1 LDLFPILLEK
11 QKKKDKISLT
21 SEENPVYIN
30 KHLSNSFVWCPLW
43 RQRLYCYHFLP
54 PLNMN
59 QVPEKLNISW
69 SVTPKKKNY
78 QVNAIWLLQQNQ
90 CRIKFIISSLSKQ
103 KYIGKLLWKWLQYVL
118 SKADGFHTYSLVNP
132 QYRQDVLQTLN
143 WFYPP
148 FFFAFPA
155 KWEIDPI
162 WFKKKKKNSLH

>member
-1 LDLFPILLEK
+1 L
-11 QKKKDKISLT
+11 
-21 SEENPVYIN
+21 SENIKFICTCCKAGQESSPNT
-30 KHLSNSFVWCPLW
+30 
-43 RQRLYCYHFLP
+43 CYHFLP

-69 SVTPKKKNY
+69 SVTPKKNNY

-132 QYRQDVLQTLN
+132 QYRKCALRRILCFQCGVAVLWYWTSKEKS
-143 WFYPP
+143 
-148 FFFAFPA
+148 FFFLNQIGSISILL
-155 KWEIDPI
+155 EMQ
-162 WFKKKKKNSLH
+162 KKRIKSV